1 MLDPLSPCPNQKKNT
16 VDPETMVN
24 LYGADAVRWFIL
36 SDSPPEKD
44 VQWSDTGVV
53 SANKFLQRIWNLN
66 FSIKERKIKTPN
78 KSIEKKFLNEI
89 NNYIFKIDNS
99 INEFRFN
106 VSIAHFYEVYNVLKD
121 YIDKEID
128 NKLFTENIIK
138 IMKLMVPFVPHLAYE
153 CLELHDCKTMDQ
165 WPKIDK
171 KNINNEIKIA
181 IQVNGKTRDVLIVEK
196 NLLEGQIN
204 QMVNKV
210 SKAKKFLEN
219 KKVKKT
225 IFVKDR
231 IINYIIEN

>member
-1 MLDPLSPCPNQKKNT
+1 
-16 VDPETMVN
+16 MVN

-66 FSIKERKIKTPN
+66 FSIRKREIKTSN
-78 KSIEKKFLNEI
+78 KSVEKKFLNEI

-106 VSIAHFYEVYNVLKD
+106 VSIALFYEVYNVLKN

-128 NKLFTENIIK
+128 NKLFTESMIK
-138 IMKLMVPFVPHLAYE
+138 IMKLMIPFVPHLANE
-153 CLELHDCKTMDQ
+153 CLELHNCKTKDK
-165 WPKIDK
+165 WPKVDE
-171 KNINNEIKIA
+171 KNIINEIKMA
-181 IQVNGKTRDVLIVEK
+181 VQVNGKTRDVLIVEK
-196 NLLEGQIN
+196 NLLEEQIN
-204 QMVNKV
+204 QMVNKM
-210 SKAKKFLEN
+210 SKAKKFIEN

-231 IINYIIEN
+231 IINYIIDN